1 MGVREEVRD
10 LGVADSAMGVQ
21 DFTEEDVD
29 MVEVEDKWA
38 DEATEVVGVDFSR
51 EIGKV
56 DGDMEDTIVQAAAE
70 IN

>member
-29 MVEVEDKWA
+29 MVAVEDKWA
-38 DEATEVVGVDFSR
+38 DEATEVVEAGFSR
-51 EIGKV
+51 EVGKV
-56 DGDMEDTIVQAAAE
+56 DEGMEDTIAQATAE
-70 IN
+70 IS

>member
-38 DEATEVVGVDFSR
+38 DEATEVVEAGFSR
-51 EIGKV
+51 EVGKV
-56 DGDMEDTIVQAAAE
+56 DEGMEDTIAQATAE
-70 IN
+70 IS

>member
-38 DEATEVVGVDFSR
+38 DEATEVVEAGFSR
-51 EIGKV
+51 EVGKV
-56 DGDMEDTIVQAAAE
+56 DEGMEDTIVQATAE
-70 IN
+70 IS